1 MTRGEHMLDKKGF
14 STVERGLDF
23 LGVGVFLCLEG
34 LRAALERTAWLLV
47 FETVI

>member
-23 LGVGVFLCLEG
+23 LGLEFFSV
-34 LRAALERTAWLLV
+34 WKV
-47 FETVI
+47 